1 MAAVIARRL
10 GLAVAA
16 VAGVVAVGGLLDR
29 VGLPPV
35 SLLEAGL
42 LAMTPLAL
50 AAVGECLNEKA
61 GVVNIGLEAIFMI
74 SATTGVWTAEVFNSG
89 VMGLAG
95 GGVTGAVV
103 GWALGAVSVYGRADQ
118 IIAGMGLNI
127 FALGFVPFLLISL
140 WAFPGI
146 HLFPNELM
154 VRRIL
159 TPLGQISPVTVAAVV
174 VAVAAHYL
182 LHRTVLGFRITA
194 VGERPEAVDVA
205 GLRVDRLRVLTS
217 TLGGALAGVGGAFL
231 PLGWF
236 GALVKEISA
245 GRGFIALACV
255 VFAGLEPLLALGAA
269 LLFGLADG
277 FASAVAVTPGVKE
290 RIPFYFVSMIPYLT
304 TLVVVAAVIG
314 RRRFPS
320 TVGRPYARE

>member
-1 MAAVIARRL
+1 MLVVLAA
-10 GLAVAA
+10 LAAA
-16 VAGVVAVGGLLDR
+16 APILDR
-29 VGLPPV
+29 AGLPPI
-35 SLLEAGL
+35 SLLETGL

-61 GVVNIGLEAIFMI
+61 GLVNIGLEGIFGI
-74 SATTGVWTAEVFNSG
+74 SATAGVWFAE
-89 VMGLAG
+89 AG
-95 GGVTGAVV
+95 GSGYAGLLGGAAV
-103 GWALGAVSVYGRADQ
+103 GALLGLGLGAVSVYGRADQ
-118 IIAGMGLNI
+118 IIAGIGLNL
-127 FALGFVPFLLISL
+127 FSLGFVPFLLLTL
-140 WAFPGI
+140 WAFPGV
-146 HLFPNELM
+146 HVFPNELM
-154 VRRIL
+154 VPRVA
-159 TPLGQISPVTVAAVV
+159 TPVGQVSPVTLLAVG
-174 VAVAAHYL
+174 VAVAAHWL
-182 LHRTVLGFRITA
+182 LHRTVLGFRIRA

-205 GLRVDRLRVLTS
+205 GLRVDRLRLLTA
-217 TLGGALAGVGGAFL
+217 TVGGALAGLGGAFL

-255 VFAGLEPLLALGAA
+255 VFAGLEPSLALGAA

-290 RIPFYFVSMIPYLT
+290 RVPFYFVSMVPYVV

>member
-1 MAAVIARRL
+1 MRSWLWA
-10 GLAVAA
+10 LAVLAA
-16 VAGVVAVGGLLDR
+16 LLAAAPMLDR
-29 VGLPPV
+29 VGLPPA
-35 SLLEAGL
+35 SLLETGL

-61 GVVNIGLEAIFMI
+61 GLVNIGLEGIFAL
-74 SATTGVWTAEVFNSG
+74 SATVGVWFAEAGRSG
-89 VMGLAG
+89 YAGLAG
-95 GGVTGAVV
+95 GAAVGALV
-103 GWALGAVSVYGRADQ
+103 GFVLGAVSVYGRADQ
-118 IIAGMGLNI
+118 IIAGMGLNL
-127 FALGFVPFLLISL
+127 FSLGFVPFLLISL

-146 HLFPNELM
+146 HVFPNELM
-154 VRRIL
+154 VPRL
-159 TPLGQISPVTVAAVV
+159 ATPLGQVSPVTLAAVV
-174 VAVAAHYL
+174 LALLAHWV
-182 LHRTVLGFRITA
+182 LHRTVLGFRIRA
-194 VGERPEAVDVA
+194 VGEKPEAVDVA
-205 GLRVDRLRVLTS
+205 GLRVDRLRLLTA
-217 TLGGALAGVGGAFL
+217 TVGGALAGLGGAFL

-255 VFAGLEPLLALGAA
+255 VFAGLEPSLALGAA

-290 RIPFYFVSMIPYLT
+290 RVPFYFVSMIPYVV

>member
-1 MAAVIARRL
+1 MLARAVERA
-10 GLAVAA
+10 
-16 VAGVVAVGGLLDR
+16 
-29 VGLPPV
+29 GLPPV

-61 GVVNIGLEAIFMI
+61 GLVNIGLEAIFMVT
-74 SATTGVWTAEVFNSG
+74 ATVGVWFAEIGRSG
-89 VMGLAG
+89 WVGLLGGAVAG
-95 GGVTGAVV
+95 GILGLG
-103 GWALGAVSVYGRADQ
+103 LGAVSVYGKADQ
-118 IIAGMGLNI
+118 IIAGMGLNV

-146 HLFPNELM
+146 HVFPPELM
-154 VRRIL
+154 IPRLR
-159 TPLGQISPVTVAAVV
+159 TPLGQISPVTLGAVGI
-174 VAVAAHYL
+174 AVLAHFV
-182 LHRTVLGFRITA
+182 LHRTVLGFWLRA
-194 VGERPEAVDVA
+194 AGEKPEAVDVA
-205 GLRVDRLRVLTS
+205 GLRVDRLRLFTAIA
-217 TLGGALAGVGGAFL
+217 GGALAGLGGAFL

-290 RIPFYFVSMIPYLT
+290 RVPFYFVSMIPYVV
-304 TLVVVAAVIG
+304 TLVVVVAVIG

>member
-1 MAAVIARRL
+1 MRWVWWLLAAAA
-10 GLAVAA
+10 LA
-16 VAGVVAVGGLLDR
+16 GTPWLLER
-29 VGLPPV
+29 AGLPPV
-35 SLLEAGL
+35 SLLETGL

-61 GVVNIGLEAIFMI
+61 GLVNIGLEAIFMV
-74 SATTGVWTAEVFNSG
+74 SATVAVWFAEVGRSG
-89 VMGLAG
+89 YAGLLG
-95 GGVTGAVV
+95 GAAV
-103 GWALGAVSVYGRADQ
+103 GGLLGLGLGAVSVYGRADQ
-118 IIAGMGLNI
+118 IIAGMGLNV

-146 HLFPNELM
+146 HVFPNELM
-154 VRRIL
+154 VPRIR
-159 TPLGQISPVTVAAVV
+159 TPVGQVSPVTLAAVAL
-174 VAVAAHYL
+174 AVLAHLL
-182 LHRTVLGFRITA
+182 LHRTVLGFRIRA
-194 VGERPEAVDVA
+194 VGEKPEAVDVA
-205 GLRVDRLRVLTS
+205 GLRVDRLRLLTA
-217 TLGGALAGVGGAFL
+217 TVGGALAGLGGAFL

-290 RIPFYFVSMIPYLT
+290 RVPFYFVAMIPYALT
-304 TLVVVAAVIG
+304 LGVVAAVIG

>member
-1 MAAVIARRL
+1 MRWVWWLLLAAAL
-10 GLAVAA
+10 VAA
-16 VAGVVAVGGLLDR
+16 PRLLER
-29 VGLPPV
+29 AGLPPV
-35 SLLEAGL
+35 SLLETGL

-61 GVVNIGLEAIFMI
+61 GLVNIGLEAIFMV
-74 SATTGVWTAEVFNSG
+74 SATVAVWFAEVGRSG
-89 VMGLAG
+89 YAGLLG
-95 GGVTGAVV
+95 GAVV
-103 GWALGAVSVYGRADQ
+103 GALLGLGLGAVSVYGRADQ
-118 IIAGMGLNI
+118 IIAGMGLNV

-146 HLFPNELM
+146 HVFPNELM
-154 VRRIL
+154 VPRIS
-159 TPLGQISPVTVAAVV
+159 TPVGQISPVTLAAVAL
-174 VAVAAHYL
+174 AVLAHLL
-182 LHRTVLGFRITA
+182 LHRTVLGFRIRA
-194 VGERPEAVDVA
+194 VGEKPEAVDVA
-205 GLRVDRLRVLTS
+205 GLRVDRLRLLTA
-217 TLGGALAGVGGAFL
+217 TVGGALAGLGGAFL

-255 VFAGLEPLLALGAA
+255 VFAGLEPLLALSAA

-290 RIPFYFVSMIPYLT
+290 RVPFYFVAMIPYALT
-304 TLVVVAAVIG
+304 LGVVAAVIG

>member
-1 MAAVIARRL
+1 MNRYRWLWWLAAAA
-10 GLAVAA
+10 GVAA
-16 VAGVVAVGGLLDR
+16 AGRALQQ

-35 SLLEAGL
+35 SLVETGL

-61 GVVNIGLEAIFMI
+61 GLVNIGLEAIFMVA
-74 SATTGVWTAEVFNSG
+74 ATVGVWCAELGRSG
-89 VMGLAG
+89 YVGLAG
-95 GGVTGAVV
+95 GALTGAVM
-103 GWALGAVSVYGRADQ
+103 GLGLGAVSVYGRADQ
-118 IIAGMGLNI
+118 VIAGMGLNV

-146 HLFPNELM
+146 HVFPNELM
-154 VRRIL
+154 VPRIP
-159 TPLGQISPVTVAAVV
+159 TPLGQVSPVTVAAVLA
-174 VAVAAHYL
+174 AVLAHLL
-182 LHRTVLGFRITA
+182 LHRTVLGFRIRA

-205 GLRVDRLRVLTS
+205 GLRVDRLRLLTA
-217 TLGGALAGVGGAFL
+217 TVGGALAGLGGAFL

-255 VFAGLEPLLALGAA
+255 VFAGLEPLVALGAA

-290 RIPFYFVSMIPYLT
+290 RVPFYFVSMIPYVV
-304 TLVVVAAVIG
+304 TLVVVAVVIG

>member
-1 MAAVIARRL
+1 MRRAALTWTAAVITAA
-10 GLAVAA
+10 LAPRV
-16 VAGVVAVGGLLDR
+16 LTQ

-35 SLLEAGL
+35 SLVETGL

-61 GVVNIGLEAIFMI
+61 GLVNIGLEAIFMVA
-74 SATTGVWTAEVFNSG
+74 ATVGVWFAEAGRSG
-89 VMGLAG
+89 LVGLVG
-95 GGVTGAVV
+95 GAATGSLL
-103 GWALGAVSVYGRADQ
+103 GLGLGAVSVYGKADQ
-118 IIAGMGLNI
+118 IIAGMGLNV

-140 WAFPGI
+140 WAFPGV
-146 HLFPNELM
+146 HVFPHELM
-154 VRRIL
+154 VPRL
-159 TPLGQISPVTVAAVV
+159 TTPLGQVSPVTIGAVVAAVL
-174 VAVAAHYL
+174 AHL
-182 LHRTVLGFRITA
+182 VLHRTVVGFRLRA
-194 VGERPEAVDVA
+194 AGEKPEAVDVA
-205 GLRVDRLRVLTS
+205 GLRVDRLRLLTA
-217 TLGGALAGVGGAFL
+217 TVGGALAGLGGAFL

-290 RIPFYFVSMIPYLT
+290 RVPFYFVAMIPYVV
-304 TLVVVAAVIG
+304 TLVVVAVVIG

>member
-1 MAAVIARRL
+1 VTWTFAL
-10 GLAVAA
+10 GAVALGA
-16 VAGVVAVGGLLDR
+16 RFLER

-35 SLLEAGL
+35 SLLETGL

-50 AAVGECLNEKA
+50 AAVGECLNQKA
-61 GVVNIGLEAIFMI
+61 GLVNIGLEAIFMVT
-74 SATTGVWTAEVFNSG
+74 ATVGVWFAEVGRSG
-89 VMGLAG
+89 TVGLLAG
-95 GGVTGAVV
+95 AATGALL
-103 GWALGAVSVYGRADQ
+103 GLGFGAVSVYGKADQ
-118 IIAGMGLNI
+118 IIAGMGLNV

-146 HLFPNELM
+146 HVFPNELM
-154 VRRIL
+154 VPRIR
-159 TPLGQISPVTVAAVV
+159 TPLGQVSPVTLAAVV
-174 VAVAAHYL
+174 VALAAHLL
-182 LHRTVLGFRITA
+182 LHRTVLGFRIRA
-194 VGERPEAVDVA
+194 VGEKPEAVDVA
-205 GLRVDRLRVLTS
+205 GLRVDRLRLLTA
-217 TLGGALAGVGGAFL
+217 TVGGALAGLGGAFL

-290 RIPFYFVSMIPYLT
+290 RVPFYFVSMIPYVV
-304 TLVVVAAVIG
+304 TLAVVAAVIG

>member
-1 MAAVIARRL
+1 MRWKAFLTWAAALAAV
-10 GLAVAA
+10 AVAA
-16 VAGVVAVGGLLDR
+16 RSLER

-35 SLLEAGL
+35 SLLETGL

-61 GVVNIGLEAIFMI
+61 GLVNIGLEAIFMVT
-74 SATTGVWTAEVFNSG
+74 ATVGVWFAEVGRSG
-89 VMGLAG
+89 TVGLLAG
-95 GGVTGAVV
+95 AASGALL
-103 GWALGAVSVYGRADQ
+103 GLGLGAVSVYGKADQ
-118 IIAGMGLNI
+118 VIAGMGLNV

-146 HLFPNELM
+146 HVFPNELM
-154 VRRIL
+154 VPRIR
-159 TPLGQISPVTVAAVV
+159 TPVGQVSPVTLAAVV
-174 VAVAAHYL
+174 VALAAHLL
-182 LHRTVLGFRITA
+182 LHRTVLGFRIRA

-205 GLRVDRLRVLTS
+205 GLRVDRLRLFTATV
-217 TLGGALAGVGGAFL
+217 GGALAGLGGAFL

-290 RIPFYFVSMIPYLT
+290 RVPFYFVSMIPYVV
-304 TLVVVAAVIG
+304 TLAVVAAVIG

>member
-1 MAAVIARRL
+1 
-10 GLAVAA
+10 
-16 VAGVVAVGGLLDR
+16 
-29 VGLPPV
+29 V
-35 SLLEAGL
+35 SLLETGL

-61 GVVNIGLEAIFMI
+61 GLVNIGLEAIFMV
-74 SATTGVWTAEVFNSG
+74 SATVAVWFAEVGRSG
-89 VMGLAG
+89 YTGLLG
-95 GGVTGAVV
+95 GAAVGALL
-103 GWALGAVSVYGRADQ
+103 GLGLGAVSVYGRADQ
-118 IIAGMGLNI
+118 IIAGMGLNV

-146 HLFPNELM
+146 HVFPNELM
-154 VRRIL
+154 VPRVS
-159 TPLGQISPVTVAAVV
+159 TPVGQVSPVTLAAVAL
-174 VAVAAHYL
+174 AVLAHLL
-182 LHRTVLGFRITA
+182 LHRTVLGFRIRA
-194 VGERPEAVDVA
+194 VGEKPEAVDVA
-205 GLRVDRLRVLTS
+205 GLRVDRLRLLTA
-217 TLGGALAGVGGAFL
+217 TVGGALAGLGGAFL

-290 RIPFYFVSMIPYLT
+290 RVPFYFVAMIPYALT
-304 TLVVVAAVIG
+304 LGVVAAVIG

>member
-1 MAAVIARRL
+1 MSPARRRLRNYLLLGTAVALFAYALQRL
-10 GLAVAA
+10 GL
-16 VAGVVAVGGLLDR
+16 G
-29 VGLPPV
+29 PI

-61 GVVNIGLEAIFMI
+61 GVVNIGMEGIFMI
-74 SATTGVWTAEVFNSG
+74 SAVTGVWTAEAFNSG
-89 VMGLAG
+89 VMGLLG
-95 GGVTGAVV
+95 GAAIGAAV
-103 GWALGAVSVYGRADQ
+103 GLALGAISVYGRADQ

-127 FALGFVPFLLISL
+127 FALGFIPFLLISL

-154 VRRIL
+154 VPRL
-159 TPLGQISPVTVAAVV
+159 FTPLGQISPVTVGA
-174 VAVAAHYL
+174 VAVAILAHFL
-182 LHRTVLGFRITA
+182 LHRTVLGFRIKA

-205 GLRVDRLRVLTS
+205 GLRVDRLRLLTS
-217 TLGGALAGVGGAFL
+217 TLGGALAGIGGAFL

-255 VFAGLEPLLALGAA
+255 VFAGLEPMLALGAA
-269 LLFGLADG
+269 LLFGFADG

-290 RIPFYFVSMIPYLT
+290 RIPFYFVSMIPYAT
-304 TLVVVAAVIG
+304 TLVVVALVIG
-314 RRRFPS
+314 QRRFPR

>member
-1 MAAVIARRL
+1 VRGWRGAVGVVVAL
-10 GLAVAA
+10 AAVAA
-16 VAGVVAVGGLLDR
+16 AARGLER
-29 VGLPPV
+29 VGLPPT
-35 SLLEAGL
+35 SLLETGL

-61 GVVNIGLEAIFMI
+61 GLVNIGLEATFMVT
-74 SATTGVWTAEVFNSG
+74 ATLGVWFAELGRSG
-89 VMGLAG
+89 YVGLLGGAAVGALMGLG
-95 GGVTGAVV
+95 
-103 GWALGAVSVYGRADQ
+103 LGAVSVYGRADQ
-118 IIAGMGLNI
+118 VIAGMGLNV

-146 HLFPNELM
+146 HVFPNELM
-154 VRRIL
+154 VPRL
-159 TPLGQISPVTVAAVV
+159 ATPVGQVSPVTLVAVV
-174 VAVAAHYL
+174 AAVAAHLL
-182 LHRTVLGFRITA
+182 LHRTVLGFRIRA

-205 GLRVDRLRVLTS
+205 GLRVDRLRLLTA
-217 TLGGALAGVGGAFL
+217 TVGGALAGLGGAFL

-290 RIPFYFVSMIPYLT
+290 RVPFYFVSMTPYVL
-304 TLVVVAAVIG
+304 TLVVVAAVVG

>member
-1 MAAVIARRL
+1 MRGRGWLPWVS
-10 GLAVAA
+10 GVVVGVAA
-16 VAGVVAVGGLLDR
+16 VRLLER

-35 SLLEAGL
+35 SLLETGL

-61 GVVNIGLEAIFMI
+61 GLVNIGLEAIFLI
-74 SATTGVWTAEVFNSG
+74 TATVGVWFAELGRSG
-89 VMGLAG
+89 YAGLLG
-95 GGVTGAVV
+95 GAMTGALL
-103 GWALGAVSVYGRADQ
+103 GLGLGAVSVYGRADQ
-118 IIAGMGLNI
+118 IIAGIGLNV

-146 HLFPNELM
+146 HVFPHELM
-154 VRRIL
+154 VPRLR
-159 TPLGQISPVTVAAVV
+159 TPIGQVSPVTLG
-174 VAVAAHYL
+174 AVAAAVLAHLL
-182 LHRTVLGFRITA
+182 LHRTVLGFRIRA

-205 GLRVDRLRVLTS
+205 GLRVDRLRLLAA
-217 TLGGALAGVGGAFL
+217 TLGGTLAGLGGAFL

-255 VFAGLEPLLALGAA
+255 VFAGLEPLMALGAA
-269 LLFGLADG
+269 LLFGFADG

-290 RIPFYFVSMIPYLT
+290 RVPFYFVSMIPYALT
-304 TLVVVAAVIG
+304 LAVVAAVIG

-320 TVGRPYARE
+320 TVGRPYVRE

>member
-1 MAAVIARRL
+1 MRWKAVVTWALAL
-10 GLAVAA
+10 GAVALGA
-16 VAGVVAVGGLLDR
+16 RFLER

-35 SLLEAGL
+35 SLLETGL

-50 AAVGECLNEKA
+50 AAVGECLNQKA
-61 GVVNIGLEAIFMI
+61 GLVNIGLEAIFMVT
-74 SATTGVWTAEVFNSG
+74 ATVGVWFAEVGRSG
-89 VMGLAG
+89 TVGLLAG
-95 GGVTGAVV
+95 AATGALL
-103 GWALGAVSVYGRADQ
+103 GLGFGAVSVYGKADQ
-118 IIAGMGLNI
+118 IIAGMGLNV

-146 HLFPNELM
+146 HVFPNELM
-154 VRRIL
+154 VPRIR
-159 TPLGQISPVTVAAVV
+159 TPLGQVSPVTLAAVV
-174 VAVAAHYL
+174 VALVAHLL
-182 LHRTVLGFRITA
+182 LHRTVLGFRIRA
-194 VGERPEAVDVA
+194 VGEKPEAVDVA
-205 GLRVDRLRVLTS
+205 GLRVDRLRLLTA
-217 TLGGALAGVGGAFL
+217 TVGGALAGLGGAFL

-290 RIPFYFVSMIPYLT
+290 RVPFYFVSMIPYVV

>member
-1 MAAVIARRL
+1 MRWKAFLTWAAALAAV
-10 GLAVAA
+10 AVAA
-16 VAGVVAVGGLLDR
+16 RSLER

-35 SLLEAGL
+35 SLLETGL

-61 GVVNIGLEAIFMI
+61 GLVNIGLEAIFMVT
-74 SATTGVWTAEVFNSG
+74 ATVGVWFAEAGRSG
-89 VMGLAG
+89 TVGLLAG
-95 GGVTGAVV
+95 AASGALL
-103 GWALGAVSVYGRADQ
+103 GLGLGAVSVYGKADQ
-118 IIAGMGLNI
+118 IIAGMGLNV

-146 HLFPNELM
+146 HVFPNELM
-154 VRRIL
+154 VPRIR
-159 TPLGQISPVTVAAVV
+159 TPLGQVSPVTLAAVL
-174 VAVAAHYL
+174 VALAAHLL
-182 LHRTVLGFRITA
+182 LHRTVLGFRIQA

-205 GLRVDRLRVLTS
+205 GLRVDRLRLLTA
-217 TLGGALAGVGGAFL
+217 TVGGALAGLGGAFL

-290 RIPFYFVSMIPYLT
+290 RVPFYFVSMIPYVV
-304 TLVVVAAVIG
+304 TLAVVAAVIG

>member
-1 MAAVIARRL
+1 VRWKAFLTWAAALAGV
-10 GLAVAA
+10 AVAA
-16 VAGVVAVGGLLDR
+16 RSLER

-35 SLLEAGL
+35 SLLETGL

-61 GVVNIGLEAIFMI
+61 GLVNIGLEAIFMVT
-74 SATTGVWTAEVFNSG
+74 ATVGVWFAEVGRSG
-89 VMGLAG
+89 TVGLLAG
-95 GGVTGAVV
+95 AASGALL
-103 GWALGAVSVYGRADQ
+103 GFGLGAVSVYGKADQ
-118 IIAGMGLNI
+118 VIAGMGLNV

-146 HLFPNELM
+146 HVFPNELM
-154 VRRIL
+154 VPRIR
-159 TPLGQISPVTVAAVV
+159 TPVGQLSPVTLAAVL
-174 VAVAAHYL
+174 VALAAHLL
-182 LHRTVLGFRITA
+182 LHRTVLGFRIQA

-205 GLRVDRLRVLTS
+205 GLRVDRLRLLTA
-217 TLGGALAGVGGAFL
+217 TVGGALAGLGGAFL

-290 RIPFYFVSMIPYLT
+290 RVPFYFVSMIPYVV
-304 TLVVVAAVIG
+304 TLAVVAAVIG

>member
-1 MAAVIARRL
+1 MKGRTWPAWIAGAAV
-10 GLAVAA
+10 
-16 VAGVVAVGGLLDR
+16 VVAVARLLER
-29 VGLPPV
+29 AGLPPL
-35 SLLEAGL
+35 SLLETGL

-61 GVVNIGLEAIFMI
+61 GLVNIGLEAIFLI
-74 SATTGVWTAEVFNSG
+74 TATVGVWFAELGRSG
-89 VMGLAG
+89 YAGLLG
-95 GGVTGAVV
+95 GAVTGALL
-103 GWALGAVSVYGRADQ
+103 GLGLGAVSVYGLADQ
-118 IIAGMGLNI
+118 IIAGIGLNV

-146 HLFPNELM
+146 HVFPNAFM
-154 VRRIL
+154 VPRFP
-159 TPLGQISPVTVAAVV
+159 TPLGQVSPVTLGAVVAAIL
-174 VAVAAHYL
+174 AHLL
-182 LHRTVLGFRITA
+182 LHRTVLGFRIRA
-194 VGERPEAVDVA
+194 VGERPEAADVA
-205 GLRVDRLRVLTS
+205 GLRVDRLRLLTA
-217 TLGGALAGVGGAFL
+217 TLGGALAGLGGAFL

-290 RIPFYFVSMIPYLT
+290 RVPFYFVSMIPYVL
-304 TLVVVAAVIG
+304 TLVVVAVVIG
-314 RRRFPS
+314 RRRFPR